1 MRDNTM
7 TELQD
12 VITDC
17 VEDLELYDGA
27 LQNPLLDKKRRIEI
41 LSNMIDTAHKLAVH
55 CKLQKMQIANGEVES

>member
-1 MRDNTM
+1 M

-27 LQNPLLDKKRRIEI
+27 LNNPLLDKKRRIEI
-41 LSNMIDTAHKLAVH
+41 LSNMIDT
-55 CKLQKMQIANGEVES
+55 MTNEEV

>member
-1 MRDNTM
+1 M

-55 CKLQKMQIANGEVES
+55 CKL